1 VRVGRI
7 GAFLRPVDA
16 VPRPY
21 SDADMRAGRLA
32 RLCVVPT
39 LAGIFL
45 IATAAPAWAHAILK
59 STNPPKDGVAAQA
72 PGQISLTY
80 NENVEVAF
88 GAIRIYTCA
97 GKRLTTGAPTH
108 SPTSGHTVLVSVPKL
123 DNGVYLVAWRVISA
137 DSHPVSGTYSF
148 RIGPGP
154 APTVNACA
162 TETNPKSS
170 STVGALFG
178 VARAGVFTGLALL
191 IGGAI
196 FLVLIAGGTSAARS
210 TRRLIWI
217 GWIVLALS
225 TVAAVMMQGPYA
237 AGAGIG
243 DAVKWTVVHAV
254 FKTRFGHVTEVRL
267 LLLVAALVLLFFL
280 RTIDRSGRPPL
291 WWTIAGVIVAV
302 GLAGTP
308 GYAGHAAAG
317 TFTDFAVPLDTVHVL
332 AMSVWLGGLVVL
344 LVAALGGGF
353 SGGIRQALNTFSRL
367 AFWCVVVLI
376 LSGIFASWRQ
386 VGFTVKGYTGTSYG
400 HLLLIKLAIVVA
412 LVAFAAMSRSIV
424 RQRRSAPLDAPDS
437 AIAAIDEKTVSG
449 LRRSVAGEVVLG
461 IAVLAVTAILVN
473 AQPARSELAPKL
485 FSGQVA
491 AGTGPTSMII
501 EVTVDPAHTGP
512 NEVHVYTLTPKG
524 ADLAIRGMSAKFQ
537 SNDGSTTVPAGLVRG
552 GPNHFL
558 TNNATFV
565 SSGKYKMLVNVDQLI
580 NGSLVDTAAVL
591 NVPIS

>member
-1 VRVGRI
+1 
-7 GAFLRPVDA
+7 
-16 VPRPY
+16 
-21 SDADMRAGRLA
+21 MRATRLA
-32 RLCVVPT
+32 RLCVVPA

-45 IATAAPAWAHAILK
+45 VATAAPAWAHAILK

-72 PGQISLTY
+72 PAQLSLTY
-80 NENVEVAF
+80 NENVEVSF

-97 GKRLTTGAPTH
+97 GKRLTTGEPTH

-123 DNGVYLVAWRVISA
+123 ANGVYLVAWRVISA

-154 APTVNACA
+154 PPTVNACA

-170 STVGALFG
+170 ATVGALFG

-191 IGGAI
+191 IGGAV
-196 FLVLIAGGTSAARS
+196 FLVLIAGGTSAARA
-210 TRRLIWI
+210 TRRLVWS
-217 GWIVLALS
+217 GWILLVFS
-225 TVAAVMMQGPYA
+225 TVAAVMLQGPYA

-254 FKTRFGHVTEVRL
+254 LKTRFGHVTEVRVL
-267 LLLVAALVLLFFL
+267 LLAAALGLLFFL
-280 RTIDRSGRPPL
+280 RTIDRRRRPPL
-291 WWTIAGVIVAV
+291 WWVVAGAIVAI
-302 GLAGTP
+302 GLAATP
-308 GYAGHAAAG
+308 GYAGHAATG
-317 TFTDFAVPLDTVHVL
+317 TFTDFAVPLDTAHVL

-367 AFWCVVVLI
+367 AFWCVVVLV
-376 LSGIFASWRQ
+376 LSGVFASWRQ
-386 VGFTVKGYTGTSYG
+386 VGFTLRGYTSTSYG

-412 LVAFAAMSRSIV
+412 LVAFAAISRSIV
-424 RQRRSAPLDAPDS
+424 RRRQSAPLDAPDS
-437 AIAAIDEKTVSG
+437 AIAAIDERTVSG
-449 LRRSVAGEVVLG
+449 LRRSVSSEVVLG

-485 FSGQVA
+485 FSGSVA
-491 AGTGPTSMII
+491 AGTGSSSMII
-501 EVTVDPAHTGP
+501 EVTVDPARTGQ
-512 NEVHVYTLTPKG
+512 NEIHVYTLTPKG
-524 ADLAIRGMSAKFQ
+524 ADLAIRNMSGKFE
-537 SNDGSTTVPAGLVRG
+537 SADGSTTVPANLVRA

-558 TNNATFV
+558 TANATFV
-565 SSGKYKMLVNVDQLI
+565 SSGKYKMLINVDQLI
-580 NGSLVDTAAVL
+580 DGNLVDTAAVL